1 VRARLT
7 AAQVAQAFRDACV
20 AELDAL
26 KPGNVHRF
34 GDDPRMSVTDF
45 ETSARVA
52 AAPLAQ
58 AGASVGERIRA
69 GVAATIA
76 AVDHNTNLGIVL
88 LSAPLASAALSD
100 EAGDHLRQR
109 LAKVLA
115 GLGIEDAREAYAAI
129 RLANPGG
136 LGAVPHHGVDAEPT
150 VTLLEAMKA
159 AEDHDRIAWNYSH
172 DFADIF
178 ELGLPRLRDAAKRG
192 WPSPFATTSVYLG
205 FLSTIPDTL
214 IERKF
219 GQAQAVEVQAEAKA
233 LAAKLNN
240 SEDPDE
246 VEQELKDFD
255 RSLKSRGL
263 NPGTSA
269 DLTVATLFAASVQAL
284 ELRG

>member
-1 VRARLT
+1 MRRHLT
-7 AAQVAQAFRDACV
+7 AAQVAQAFRDACL

-45 ETSARVA
+45 ETSARVGA
-52 AAPLAQ
+52 TPLTQ
-58 AGASVGERIRA
+58 AGASVGERVRA
-69 GVAATIA
+69 SVAATIA
-76 AVDHNTNLGIVL
+76 AVGHNTNLGIIL
-88 LSAPLASAALSD
+88 LSAPLASAALID
-100 EAGDHLRQR
+100 EAGDLRKR

-115 GLGIEDAREAYAAI
+115 GLSLEDTRETYAAI

-136 LGAVPHHGVDAEPT
+136 LGDVPNHGVDAEPT
-150 VTLLEAMKA
+150 ITLLEAMKA
-159 AEDHDRIAWNYSH
+159 AEGHDRIAWNYSH

-178 ELGLPRLRDAAKRG
+178 DLGLPRLRDAARRG
-192 WPSPFATTSVYLG
+192 CSAPLATTSVYLG

-219 GQAQAVEVQAEAKA
+219 GHAQALEVQAEAKA
-233 LAAKLNN
+233 LEAKLND
-240 SEDPDE
+240 SEDPGQ
-246 VEQELKDFD
+246 VEQVLKDFD

>member
-1 VRARLT
+1 VTARLT
-7 AAQVAQAFRDACV
+7 ETQVAEAFHDACL

-26 KPGNVHRF
+26 KPGNVHRY
-34 GDDPRMSVTDF
+34 GDDPRMSVADF

-58 AGASVGERIRA
+58 AGAPVGARIRA
-69 GVAATIA
+69 SVAATID
-76 AVDHNTNLGIVL
+76 AVGHNTNLGIVL

-100 EAGDHLRQR
+100 AACDLRKR

-115 GLGIEDAREAYAAI
+115 ALGIEDARDAYAAI
-129 RLANPGG
+129 REANPGG
-136 LGAVPHHGVDAEPT
+136 LGEVPRHGVGSEPT

-159 AEDHDRIAWNYSH
+159 AEGHDRIAWNYSH
-172 DFADIF
+172 DFADVF
-178 ELGLPRLRDAAKRG
+178 DLGLPRLRDAAARG
-192 WPSPFATTSVYLG
+192 WPAAFATTSVYLG

-214 IERKF
+214 IARKF
-219 GQAQAVEVQAEAKA
+219 GNAQAIEVQAEAKA
-233 LAAKLNN
+233 LAAKLNDIG
-240 SEDPDE
+240 DPGE
-246 VEQELKDFD
+246 VEQVLKDFD

-269 DLTVATLFAASVQAL
+269 DLTVATLFAASVQAI

>member
-1 VRARLT
+1 MRRRLT
-7 AAQVAQAFRDACV
+7 ATEVAKTFRDACL

-34 GDDPRMSVTDF
+34 GDDPRMSVADF
-45 ETSARVA
+45 ERSARVA

-58 AGASVGERIRA
+58 AGASVGERISA
-69 GVAATIA
+69 SVAATIA
-76 AVDHNTNLGIVL
+76 AVGHNTNLGIIL
-88 LSAPLASAALSD
+88 LSAPLASAALSE
-100 EAGDHLRQR
+100 EASDLRKR

-115 GLGIEDAREAYAAI
+115 GLGLEDAREAYAAI

-136 LGAVPHHGVDAEPT
+136 LGDVPNHGIDAEPT
-150 VTLLEAMKA
+150 ITLLEAMKA
-159 AEDHDRIAWNYSH
+159 AEGHDRIAWNYSH

-178 ELGLPRLRDAAKRG
+178 NSGLPRLRDAAKRG
-192 WPSPFATTSVYLG
+192 WTAPLATTSVYLG
-205 FLSTIPDTL
+205 FLSTIPDSL

-219 GQAQAVEVQAEAKA
+219 GRPQALEVQAEAKA
-233 LAAKLNN
+233 LAAKLND
-240 SEDPDE
+240 SGDPGE
-246 VEQELKDFD
+246 IEQILKDFD

>member
-1 VRARLT
+1 MRTSLT
-7 AAQVAQAFRDACV
+7 AIEVAQAFRDACL

-34 GDDPRMSVTDF
+34 GDGPRMSVTDF

-52 AAPLAQ
+52 AEPLAQ
-58 AGASVGERIRA
+58 AGVSVGERIRA
-69 GVAATIA
+69 SVAATIE
-76 AVDHNTNLGIVL
+76 AVGHNTNLGIIL

-100 EAGDHLRQR
+100 DAGDLRAR

-115 GLGIEDAREAYAAI
+115 RLSIEDAIDAYAAI

-136 LGAVPHHGVDAEPT
+136 LGNVPRHAIDAEPT
-150 VTLLEAMKA
+150 VTLLEVMKA
-159 AEDHDRIAWNYSH
+159 AEGHDRIAWNYSH

-178 ELGLPRLRDAAKRG
+178 DLGMPRLSDAAKRG
-192 WPSPFATTSVYLG
+192 WLAPFATTSIYLG

-219 GQAQAVEVQAEAKA
+219 GHAQALEVQAEAKA
-233 LAAKLNN
+233 LAAKLNDG
-240 SEDPDE
+240 EDSGE
-246 VEQELKDFD
+246 IEQILKDFD

>member
-1 VRARLT
+1 MRARLT
-7 AAQVAQAFRDACV
+7 ATQVAQAFRDACL

-69 GVAATIA
+69 SVAATIA
-76 AVDHNTNLGIVL
+76 AVGHNTNLGIVL

-100 EAGDHLRQR
+100 EAGDLRQR

-115 GLGIEDAREAYAAI
+115 GLTVEDAKEAYAAI

-136 LGAVPHHGVDAEPT
+136 LGEVPRHGVDAEPAI
-150 VTLLEAMKA
+150 TLLEAMKA
-159 AEDHDRIAWNYSH
+159 AEGHDRIAWNYSH

-178 ELGLPRLRDAAKRG
+178 DLGSAALQRGGKARVAGAFRNHLRVSRLPFNDPRHLDRAEIRTAPKPLKYKRKPKP
-192 WPSPFATTSVYLG
+192 WRT
-205 FLSTIPDTL
+205 
-214 IERKF
+214 R
-219 GQAQAVEVQAEAKA
+219 
-233 LAAKLNN
+233 
-240 SEDPDE
+240 
-246 VEQELKDFD
+246 
-255 RSLKSRGL
+255 
-263 NPGTSA
+263 
-269 DLTVATLFAASVQAL
+269 
-284 ELRG
+284 

>member
-1 VRARLT
+1 MRRHLT
-7 AAQVAQAFRDACV
+7 ATQVAQAFRDACL

-34 GDDPRMSVTDF
+34 GDDPRMSVADF

-52 AAPLAQ
+52 APALAQ
-58 AGASVGERIRA
+58 AGASVGKRIR
-69 GVAATIA
+69 GSVAVTIA
-76 AVDHNTNLGIVL
+76 AVGHNTNLGIIL
-88 LSAPLASAALSD
+88 LSAPLASAASSGD
-100 EAGDHLRQR
+100 AGDLRKR

-115 GLGIEDAREAYAAI
+115 GLSVEDAREAYAAI
-129 RLANPGG
+129 RQANPGG
-136 LGAVPHHGVDAEPT
+136 LGEVPRHGVDAEPT
-150 VTLLEAMKA
+150 ITLLEAMKA
-159 AEDHDRIAWNYSH
+159 AEGHDRIAWNYSH

-178 ELGLPRLRDAAKRG
+178 ELGVPRLKEAAKRG
-192 WPSPFATTSVYLG
+192 WPAQFATTFVYLG

-219 GQAQAVEVQAEAKA
+219 GRAQALEVQAEAKA
-233 LAAKLNN
+233 LAAKLNG
-240 SEDPDE
+240 SGDPGE
-246 VEQELKDFD
+246 VEQVLKDFD

>member
-1 VRARLT
+1 VRRRLT
-7 AAQVAQAFRDACV
+7 GTQVAQAFRDACL

-45 ETSARVA
+45 ETSARLA
-52 AAPLAQ
+52 AAPLTQ
-58 AGASVGERIRA
+58 AGASVGERVSA
-69 GVAATIA
+69 SVAATIA
-76 AVDHNTNLGIVL
+76 AVGHNTNLGIIL
-88 LSAPLASAALSD
+88 LSAPLASAALID
-100 EAGDHLRQR
+100 EAGDLRKR

-115 GLGIEDAREAYAAI
+115 GLGLEDARETYAAI

-136 LGAVPHHGVDAEPT
+136 LGDVPRHGVDAEPT
-150 VTLLEAMKA
+150 ITLLEAMKA
-159 AEDHDRIAWNYSH
+159 AEGHDRIAWNYSH

-178 ELGLPRLRDAAKRG
+178 DLGLPRLSDAAKGG
-192 WPSPFATTSVYLG
+192 WPAPFATTSVYLG

-219 GQAQAVEVQAEAKA
+219 GRPQALEVQAEAKA
-233 LAAKLNN
+233 LAAKLNDGQ
-240 SEDPDE
+240 DPGE
-246 VEQELKDFD
+246 IEQVLKDFD

>member
-1 VRARLT
+1 VRPHLT
-7 AAQVAQAFRDACV
+7 AAQVAQAFRDACL

-45 ETSARVA
+45 ETSARVGA
-52 AAPLAQ
+52 TPLTQ
-58 AGASVGERIRA
+58 AGASVGERVRA
-69 GVAATIA
+69 SVAATIA
-76 AVDHNTNLGIVL
+76 AVGHNTNLGIIL
-88 LSAPLASAALSD
+88 LSAPLASAALID
-100 EAGDHLRQR
+100 EAGDLRKR

-115 GLGIEDAREAYAAI
+115 GLGLEDARETYAAI

-136 LGAVPHHGVDAEPT
+136 LGDVPNHGVDAEPT
-150 VTLLEAMKA
+150 ITLLEAMKA
-159 AEDHDRIAWNYSH
+159 AEGHDRIAWNYSH

-178 ELGLPRLRDAAKRG
+178 DLGLPRLRDAARRG
-192 WPSPFATTSVYLG
+192 CSAPLATTSVYLG

-219 GQAQAVEVQAEAKA
+219 GHAQALEVQAEAKA
-233 LAAKLNN
+233 LEAKLND
-240 SEDPDE
+240 SEDPGQ
-246 VEQELKDFD
+246 VEQVLKDFD